1 MRYKCL
7 ALDYDDT
14 VVRSTEELHFPS
26 FKKVMKILRPDKEFT
41 LEEFFLMSFDP
52 GFLPYVREVLKL
64 TDEELEYEQCEWIK
78 DAAKTIPEF
87 YEGMNDILTKFQSNG
102 GIVTVVS
109 HSMSHSIENNFNSNT
124 TVKLDDV
131 YGWDLGEGKRK
142 PDVYPLK
149 EIMRK
154 FNLKPDEILMVD
166 DLKPGYDM
174 AKKCDVDFACAGWSH
189 VVPKI
194 VDFMKNNSDY
204 YLTSVDQFRE
214 LVL

>member
-1 MRYKCL
+1 MKYKCL

-26 FKKVMKILRPDKEFT
+26 FKKVMKVLRPDIEFT

-52 GFLPYVREVLKL
+52 GFLPYVRDVLKL
-64 TDEELEYEQCEWIK
+64 SDEELEYEQEEWIK
-78 DAAKTIPEF
+78 DAAETIPKF
-87 YEGMNDILTKFQSNG
+87 YDGINDILSEYQRKG

-109 HSMSHSIENNFNSNT
+109 HSMSHSIKYNFDTNT
-124 TVKLDDV
+124 SINLDDV

-154 FNLKPDEILMVD
+154 FNLKAEDILMVD

-174 AKKCDVDFACAGWSH
+174 ARKCNVDFACAGWSH
-189 VVPKI
+189 VVERI
-194 VDFMKNNSDY
+194 ADFMKINSDY
-204 YLTSVDQFRE
+204 YLTDIEQFRE
-214 LVL
+214 LIL